1 MSEQVLEA
9 PENVGIKRKMHF
21 RGKVIKTTTAGAI
34 VDIGVKQP
42 AIIHISQLSP
52 EPVKKVE
59 DVVKVGDEVDVWVRR
74 IAPKGVIELTMIKPL
89 DLEWREIKKGM
100 VVKGKVERI
109 EKYGVFV
116 NIGAEVPGLVHIS
129 EMTHGFI
136 RSPRDLVK
144 EGDEVE
150 AKVIAVSRR
159 KRQIKLS
166 MKALEPKPEE
176 IMKEVKAEKPAP
188 KAETKGKPKAKA
200 RASHPELPADYVPTP
215 MEVALLE
222 ALKRAKED
230 LENSSG
236 KARTAAK
243 KRVKELEAMLSKRLQ
258 AHLN

>member
-1 MSEQVLEA
+1 MNVQTITA
-9 PENVGIKRKMHF
+9 PDGTEIQRKMRF
-21 RGKVIKTTTAGAI
+21 VGKVIKTTTAGAI
-34 VDIGVKQP
+34 VDIGVGKP
-42 AIIHISQLSP
+42 AVVHISQLRE

-59 DVVKVGDEVDVWVRR
+59 DVVKVGDEVEVWVRR
-74 IAPKGVIELTMIKPL
+74 ITPKGIVELTMIKPL
-89 DLEWREIKKGM
+89 DLEWREIKTGM

-136 RSPRDLVK
+136 RSPQDLVK

-176 IMKEVKAEKPAP
+176 IMKEVNRGSRKPRKSDGGKPAAQEP
-188 KAETKGKPKAKA
+188 QE
-200 RASHPELPADYVPTP
+200 YVPTP
-215 MEVALLE
+215 MEMALLD
-222 ALKRAKED
+222 ALKRARE
-230 LENSSG
+230 EMEASSG
-236 KARTAAK
+236 KARTEAR
-243 KRVKELEAMLSKRLQ
+243 KRVKELEALLSKRMQ
-258 AHLN
+258 AQLN

>member
-1 MSEQVLEA
+1 MNVQTVTA
-9 PENVGIKRKMHF
+9 PDGTEIQRKMRF
-21 RGKVIKTTTAGAI
+21 AGKVLKTTTAGAI
-34 VDIGVKQP
+34 VDIGVGKP
-42 AIIHISQLSP
+42 AVVHISQLRE

-59 DVVKVGDEVDVWVRR
+59 DVVNVGDEVEVWVRR
-74 IAPKGVIELTMIKPL
+74 ITPKGIVELTMIKPL

-136 RSPRDLVK
+136 RSPQDLVK

-176 IMKEVKAEKPAP
+176 IMKEVNRGGSRKSRKNDGGKAAAQEPQ
-188 KAETKGKPKAKA
+188 E
-200 RASHPELPADYVPTP
+200 YIPTP
-215 MEVALLE
+215 MEMALLD
-222 ALKRAKED
+222 ALKRARAEM
-230 LENSSG
+230 EASSG
-236 KARTAAK
+236 KARTEAK
-243 KRVKELEAMLSKRLQ
+243 KRVKELEAMLSERMQ
-258 AHLN
+258 AQLN

>member
-1 MSEQVLEA
+1 MSVQTVTA
-9 PENVGIKRKMHF
+9 PDGTEIQRKMRF
-21 RGKVIKTTTAGAI
+21 VGKVIKTTTAGAI
-34 VDIGVKQP
+34 VDIGVGKP
-42 AIIHISQLSP
+42 AVVHISQLQE

-59 DVVKVGDEVDVWVRR
+59 DVVNVGDEVEVWVRR
-74 IAPKGVIELTMIKPL
+74 ITPKGIVELTMIKPL
-89 DLEWREIKKGM
+89 DLEWREIKTGM

-136 RSPRDLVK
+136 RSPRDLVQ

-176 IMKEVKAEKPAP
+176 IMKEVNR
-188 KAETKGKPKAKA
+188 GSGRKAKKGGNGDA
-200 RASHPELPADYVPTP
+200 AAQEPQEYIPTP
-215 MEVALLE
+215 MEMALLE
-222 ALKRAKED
+222 ALKRARAEM
-230 LENSSG
+230 EASSG
-236 KARTAAK
+236 KARTEAK
-243 KRVKELEAMLSKRLQ
+243 KRVKELEALLSKRMQ
-258 AHLN
+258 AQLN

>member
-9 PENVGIKRKMHF
+9 TEGLEVKRKMHF

-42 AIIHISQLSP
+42 AVIHISQLSP

-59 DVVKVGDEVDVWVRR
+59 DVVNVGDEVDVWVRR

-176 IMKEVKAEKPAP
+176 VVKEMKAEKPQP
-188 KAETKGKPKAKA
+188 KREANKSKA
-200 RASHPELPADYVPTP
+200 RAELPADYVPTP
-215 MEVALLE
+215 MEVALLD

>member
-9 PENVGIKRKMHF
+9 TEGLEIKRKMHF
-21 RGKVIKTTTAGAI
+21 RGKVVKTTTAGAI

-42 AIIHISQLSP
+42 AVVHISQLSP

-74 IAPKGVIELTMIKPL
+74 IAPRGVIELTMIKPL

-176 IMKEVKAEKPAP
+176 IMKEMKEARAAEKPQP
-188 KAETKGKPKAKA
+188 KREASKSKA
-200 RASHPELPADYVPTP
+200 RVELPADYVPTP
-215 MEVALLE
+215 MEVALLD
-222 ALKRAKED
+222 ALKRAKEE

>member
-1 MSEQVLEA
+1 MSVQTVTA
-9 PENVGIKRKMHF
+9 PDGTEIKRKMHF
-21 RGKVIKTTTAGAI
+21 VGKVIKTTTAGAI
-34 VDIGVKQP
+34 VDIGINKP
-42 AIIHISQLSP
+42 AVVHISQLRE

-74 IAPKGVIELTMIKPL
+74 ITPKGIVELTMIKPL

-136 RSPRDLVK
+136 RSPRDLVQ

-176 IMKEVKAEKPAP
+176 IMKEVNREPR
-188 KAETKGKPKAKA
+188 KAKKA
-200 RASHPELPADYVPTP
+200 ASGANGGSKAAAAEDYVPTP
-215 MEVALLE
+215 MEMALLE
-222 ALKRAKED
+222 ALKKARAEM
-230 LENSSG
+230 ESSSG
-236 KARTAAK
+236 KARTEAK
-243 KRVKELEAMLSKRLQ
+243 KKVQELEALLSKRMQ
-258 AHLN
+258 AQLN

>member
-1 MSEQVLEA
+1 MSVQTVTA
-9 PENVGIKRKMHF
+9 PDGTEIKRKMHF
-21 RGKVIKTTTAGAI
+21 VGKVIKTTTAGAI
-34 VDIGVKQP
+34 VDIGINKP
-42 AIIHISQLSP
+42 AVVHISQLRE

-74 IAPKGVIELTMIKPL
+74 ITPKGIVELTMIKPL

-136 RSPRDLVK
+136 RSPRDLVQ

-176 IMKEVKAEKPAP
+176 IMKEVNREPR
-188 KAETKGKPKAKA
+188 KAKKTGNGA
-200 RASHPELPADYVPTP
+200 NGNKNAAAEDYVPTP
-215 MEVALLE
+215 MEMALLE
-222 ALKRAKED
+222 ALKKARE
-230 LENSSG
+230 EMESSTG
-236 KARTAAK
+236 KARTEAK
-243 KRVKELEAMLSKRLQ
+243 KKVQELEALLSKRMQ
-258 AHLN
+258 AQLN